1 MGPRKSARRDLAP
14 FIGHPPDPR
23 LLPSPLRSN
32 NSTPEE
38 LLSWLRL
45 TLVPGVSLTV
55 QRALL
60 SKYGSPQAVLD
71 MSRQEVSNFAGG
83 DIAERLSAGPDPDL
97 LERTM
102 RWLGEPIHHL
112 LTLADAAYPQS
123 LLTISDPPTVL
134 YAQGK
139 IELLNHTT
147 LAIVGSRNATPQGE
161 RDAQAFARA
170 ISDAG
175 VCIASGLALG
185 IDAAAHR
192 GGLAGKGSSIAVM
205 GTGPDLIY
213 PPRNRDLA
221 HALADSGCLV
231 SEFPLGTRSI
241 AGNFPRRNRLIS
253 GLSRGVLVV
262 EAAPRSGSLIT
273 ARFALEQGRD
283 VFAIPGS
290 IHSPL
295 SKGCHELIKQGA
307 KLVESA
313 DDVLDELA
321 GVKREPEDGET
332 KPREQ
337 PRNPLLEAMGFAP
350 ITVDQIAQRTGLGAA
365 ALSAQLSQLE
375 IEGRV
380 SALAGGWFQ
389 RVDPIE

>member
-1 MGPRKSARRDLAP
+1 M
-14 FIGHPPDPR
+14 
-23 LLPSPLRSN
+23 RSSI
-32 NSTPEE
+32 STAEE

-55 QRALL
+55 QRELL
-60 SKYGSPQAVLD
+60 RKYGSPQAVLA
-71 MSRQEVSNFAGG
+71 MSGQEVGRFAGE
-83 DIAERLSAGPDPDL
+83 DIGERLSAGPDPNL

-102 RWLGEPIHHL
+102 RWIGEPNHCL

-139 IELLNHTT
+139 VELLNQST
-147 LAIVGSRNATPQGE
+147 LAIVGSRNATPQGA
-161 RDAQAFARA
+161 RDALAFARA

-192 GGLAGKGSSIAVM
+192 GGLAGKGSSLAIM

-213 PPRNRDLA
+213 PARNRDLA
-221 HALADSGCLV
+221 HELAHSGCLV
-231 SEFPLGTRSI
+231 SEFPLGTGSI

-283 VFAIPGS
+283 VFAVPGS

-295 SKGCHELIKQGA
+295 SKGCHALIKQGA

-313 DDVLDELA
+313 DDVLEELA
-321 GVKREPEDGET
+321 GVKREAGRDDSN
-332 KPREQ
+332 PRDE
-337 PRNPLLEAMGFAP
+337 PLSPLLEVMGFAP
-350 ITVDQIAQRTGLGAA
+350 VTVDQIAQRTGLGAA
-365 ALSAQLSQLE
+365 ALSAQLSRLE

-380 SALAGGWFQ
+380 FALAGGWFQ
-389 RVDPIE
+389 RVDRIE

>member
-1 MGPRKSARRDLAP
+1 MQ
-14 FIGHPPDPR
+14 
-23 LLPSPLRSN
+23 SN
-32 NSTPEE
+32 ISTTEE
-38 LLSWLRL
+38 ILSWLRL
-45 TLVPGVSLTV
+45 TLVPGISLTV

-60 SKYGSPQAVLD
+60 RKYGSPQAVLD
-71 MSRQEVSNFAGG
+71 MSRPEVSCFAGH
-83 DIAERLSAGPDPDL
+83 DVAERLSAGPDPML

-102 RWLGEPIHHL
+102 RWLEEPSHRL
-112 LTLADAAYPQS
+112 LTLADAAYPQL

-139 IELLNHTT
+139 VEFLNHTT
-147 LAIVGSRNATPQGE
+147 LAIVGSRNATPLGE
-161 RDAQAFARA
+161 RDAHAFARA

-175 VCIASGLALG
+175 ICIASGLALG
-185 IDAAAHR
+185 IDSAAHR
-192 GGLAGKGSSIAVM
+192 GGLAGRASSIAVM

-213 PPRNRDLA
+213 PSRNRDLA

-231 SEFPLGTRSI
+231 SEFALGTRSVG
-241 AGNFPRRNRLIS
+241 GNFPRRNRLIS

-283 VFAIPGS
+283 IFAIPGS

-313 DDVLDELA
+313 GDVLDELA
-321 GVKREPEDGET
+321 GFKREVADGEA
-332 KPREQ
+332 KPFAQ
-337 PRNPLLEAMGFAP
+337 PPNLLLEAMGFAP
-350 ITVDQIAQRTGLGAA
+350 VTLDQIAQRTGLGAA
-365 ALSAQLSQLE
+365 ALSAQMSQLE

-380 SALAGGWFQ
+380 SVLAGGWFQ
-389 RVDPIE
+389 RVERIE

>member
-1 MGPRKSARRDLAP
+1 
-14 FIGHPPDPR
+14 
-23 LLPSPLRSN
+23 LPNPLQSN
-32 NSTPEE
+32 ISTAEE

-60 SKYGSPQAVLD
+60 RKYGSPQAVLD
-71 MSRQEVSNFAGG
+71 MSRREIGSFAGA
-83 DIAERLSAGPDPDL
+83 DVAERLSAGPAAGL
-97 LERTM
+97 IERTM
-102 RWLGEPIHHL
+102 RWLDEPGHHL
-112 LTLADAAYPQS
+112 LALADRAYPQA

-134 YAQGK
+134 YARGNV
-139 IELLNHTT
+139 ELLNRTT

-161 RDAQAFARA
+161 RDAEAFARA

-175 VCIASGLALG
+175 MCIVSGLALG

-192 GGLAGKGSSIAVM
+192 GGLAGKGSSVAVM

-213 PPRNRDLA
+213 PARNRDLA
-221 HALADSGCLV
+221 RALERSGCLI
-231 SEFPLGTRSI
+231 SEFALGTPSE

-313 DDVLDELA
+313 NDVLDELH
-321 GVKREPEDGET
+321 GVKRQAGDEASQPSGQPSGEP
-332 KPREQ
+332 PSA
-337 PRNPLLEAMGFAP
+337 LLEAMGFAP
-350 ITVDQIAQRTGLGAA
+350 VTMDQIAQLTGLGAA

-375 IEGRV
+375 IEGRI
-380 SALAGGWFQ
+380 SALAGGRFQ
-389 RVDPIE
+389 RVDRIE